1 MAFIVPFCGAFISW
15 LLRPMA
21 GLAFSKIVRRVT
33 GPEPKYRDLD
43 RAPIKAFEFLF
54 DGQTTFG
61 RVTDPTITP
70 YWWANIMSNARV
82 FASASLHR
90 LHKPCQFKRRENEL
104 YVKSPLYPATFSP
117 VGSPLRKSFSSHWTP
132 TSFHQADE
140 PWAGRLHSKRSTKLA
155 EISVQC
161 VIDQV
166 RLRTKVEEEEA
177 E

>member
-1 MAFIVPFCGAFISW
+1 MLFPKSFDASQALNRNTGIWIEP
-15 LLRPMA
+15 P
-21 GLAFSKIVRRVT
+21 SKHSNSMNIAKR
-33 GPEPKYRDLD
+33 
-43 RAPIKAFEFLF
+43 
-54 DGQTTFG
+54 
-61 RVTDPTITP
+61 TDPTITP
-70 YWWANIMSNARV
+70 HWWANIMSNARV